1 MSASKERRS
10 VTVARIRGASEEVA
24 DYIDMRLRAGAVTA
38 FAVVLLVSSASM
50 HWVEIGD
57 DPYHLYDWTIYWVS
71 SNRVFG
77 VCLMLT
83 AGLATLAA
91 AVPRVSTAALV
102 LVGVAASAIAGA
114 RVVMS
119 ILNAAEEG
127 KAVDDWTPAPAI
139 AGIGLLLLAVL
150 YTLPAWRGWPLRY
163 AR

>member
-1 MSASKERRS
+1 
-10 VTVARIRGASEEVA
+10 VARSRGLAEEVA
-24 DYIDMRLRAGAVTA
+24 DYVDARLRAGAVTA

-50 HWVEIGD
+50 HWVTIGG

-77 VCLMLT
+77 ACLMLT
-83 AGLATLAA
+83 AAVATLAA

-114 RVVMS
+114 RFVLS
-119 ILNAAEEG
+119 IVNAAGEG
-127 KAVDDWTPAPAI
+127 RAVGAWTPAPVI
-139 AGIGLLLLAVL
+139 AGTGLLLLVVL